1 MTLKEKHINLIELSG
16 GTVLKNSYVVKPG
29 IIIIQESKPTNEA
42 ETLFHC
48 LNLNTDFFPAAELNS
63 RLTYMSFSNDTN
75 TSEEYLKKIVFEHGH
90 LSIFNDTY
98 ITVLLAGVSLESE
111 LEFVSH
117 NEAKISR
124 LTSSRTNTQNEPLY
138 VIFNEDEIP
147 FYESFNNLSKP
158 IFSEKNNKDNLE
170 FLNRMNPASKAV
182 SFTISMS
189 LKDWHKTFIGRF
201 SNNGVEKEVQMICS
215 VILSKLRENY
225 SFILN
230 TEEEYYK
237 MNNSFKYFN

>member
-1 MTLKEKHINLIELSG
+1 
-16 GTVLKNSYVVKPG
+16 
-29 IIIIQESKPTNEA
+29 
-42 ETLFHC
+42 
-48 LNLNTDFFPAAELNS
+48 
-63 RLTYMSFSNDTN
+63 
-75 TSEEYLKKIVFEHGH
+75 
-90 LSIFNDTY
+90 
-98 ITVLLAGVSLESE
+98 
-111 LEFVSH
+111 
-117 NEAKISR
+117 
-124 LTSSRTNTQNEPLY
+124 
-138 VIFNEDEIP
+138 
-147 FYESFNNLSKP
+147 
-158 IFSEKNNKDNLE
+158 
-170 FLNRMNPASKAV
+170 MNPASKAV